1 MLEQEAGATAAT
13 HHPDFLES
21 KLQKSKFCVKVSPQN
36 HTKLRREPTTNH
48 TW

>member
-48 TW
+48 NL